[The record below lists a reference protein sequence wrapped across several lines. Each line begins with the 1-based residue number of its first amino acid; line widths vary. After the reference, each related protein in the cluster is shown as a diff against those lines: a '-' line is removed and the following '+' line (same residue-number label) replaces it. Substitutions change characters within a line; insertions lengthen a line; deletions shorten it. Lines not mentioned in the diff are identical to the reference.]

1 MEAGIPSLSRL
12 SWPEPPSRTH
22 GVHFLERGKRHVF
35 VDSREGAQDS
45 RIPLCMSSAVVSN
58 SALAALIKKVLWKEC
73 LSLAKL
79 REKGEAKGILNNKPD
94 LN

>member
-22 GVHFLERGKRHVF
+22 GVHFLERGKRD
-35 VDSREGAQDS
+35 VDSREGVQDS

-58 SALAALIKKVLWKEC
+58 SAFAALIKKVLWKEC

-79 REKGEAKGILNNKPD
+79 REKGEAKGILNNKLD